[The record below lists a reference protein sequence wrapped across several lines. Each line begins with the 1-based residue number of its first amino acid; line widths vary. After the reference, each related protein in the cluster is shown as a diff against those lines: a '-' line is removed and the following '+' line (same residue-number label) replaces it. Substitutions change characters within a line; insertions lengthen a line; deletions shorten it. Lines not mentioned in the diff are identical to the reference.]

1 MTIDHNVGFMDVSN
15 CMCEVLASFKVLVNF
30 EVYKFDELAFLGCPT
45 IHDNARSTDVERV
58 MSDMST

>member
-1 MTIDHNVGFMDVSN
+1 MSN